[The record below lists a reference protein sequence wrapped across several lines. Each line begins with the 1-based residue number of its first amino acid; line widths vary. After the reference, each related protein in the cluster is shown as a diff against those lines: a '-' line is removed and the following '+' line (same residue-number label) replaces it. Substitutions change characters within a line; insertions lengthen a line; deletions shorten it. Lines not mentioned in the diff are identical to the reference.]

1 MRERAERL
9 HRIFKAVERQRAGG
23 MPVRRAVQYHAW
35 FCKHHPYRTAPHV
48 KSGFSSA
55 TLVVM
60 YYHWRRSGKSPD
72 CFELHYITR
81 LAPVTPKRMRRFLRA
96 CGKAGTVSLGQAA
109 RLAGL
114 ERAIYCRIRARIP
127 APLVRRIKGVFKE
140 RRRAELEARADETAF
155 ERKKRRR
162 LAVDAARSRKI
173 QKLAGAF
180 IGRRGRGRVDS
191 TSRQLEAPV
200 QATGAIFKRV
210 LQEVTK

>member
-72 CFELHYITR
+72 CFELHYVTR
-81 LAPVTPKRMRRFLRA
+81 LAPVTPKQMRRLVRA
-96 CGKAGTVSLGQAA
+96 CGKFGTVSFSQAA

-114 ERAIYCRIRARIP
+114 NRALACRILSRLPCAL
-127 APLVRRIKGVFKE
+127 AAQLKGIFRE
-140 RRRAELEARADETAF
+140 RRREGLEARAAETAF

-162 LAVDAARSRKI
+162 LAVDAVRSRKM
-173 QKLAGAF
+173 QKLAGSST
-180 IGRRGRGRVDS
+180 GRRGRGRVDS
-191 TSRQLEAPV
+191 TSRQLEAAV
-200 QATGAIFKRV
+200 QGAGAIFKRV